1 MSASRILTAA
11 VGLVLLAVP
20 ALAAQAEPIRRPTLG
35 IVVDARSGPTDSIG
49 ARVESVTP
57 GGPADRAGIRSG
69 DIIVRFGGRSLL
81 DPPALRGTAAG
92 PQSAPALRLIMQSV
106 RVAPHD
112 TVPVQIRRGDKLR
125 TVRVVPEPARATTFW
140 RQPLPR
146 GANQQERELREFE
159 MLRGLEPS
167 IATHIFQS
175 PLAALQLAPLNEELG
190 QYFGTSEG
198 ILVISVPRPSGLGL
212 RGGDVILA
220 VDGRKPS
227 SPMHFLRIL
236 QSYDT
241 RENITFDVLR
251 NRRRET
257 IQGRLATDR

>member
-1 MSASRILTAA
+1 MSVSSILTAGIA
-11 VGLVLLAVP
+11 LVLLAAP
-20 ALAAQAEPIRRPTLG
+20 ALAAQEEQIRRPTLG

-49 ARVESVTP
+49 ARIESVTP

-69 DIIVRFGGRSLL
+69 DIIVRFGGRSLV
-81 DPPALRGTAAG
+81 DPPDLRGTAAG

-106 RVAPHD
+106 RVAPND

-125 TVRVVPEPARATTFW
+125 TVRVVPEPARATTLW

-146 GANQQERELREFE
+146 GANQEMRERHEFQ
-159 MLRGLEPS
+159 MLQDLEPRITS
-167 IATHIFQS
+167 YVFQS
-175 PLAALQLAPLNEELG
+175 PLAALQLAPLNAELG

-212 RGGDVILA
+212 RGGDVILM

-236 QSYDT
+236 QSYDA
-241 RENITFDVLR
+241 REEITLDILP

-257 IQGRLATDR
+257 IQGRLAADR